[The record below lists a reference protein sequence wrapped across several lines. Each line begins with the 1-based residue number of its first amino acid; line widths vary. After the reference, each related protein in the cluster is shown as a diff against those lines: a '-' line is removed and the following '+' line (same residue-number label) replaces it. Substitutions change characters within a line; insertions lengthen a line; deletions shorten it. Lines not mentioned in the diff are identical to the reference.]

1 MIQNRILRRLLA
13 NTVIPESVA
22 CLAGPPQESVSGLL
36 ADTHASVDV
45 PAAHFRSSD
54 RGSADSRKRCPKL
67 NRRHYARNL
76 LCVSHWKK
84 WIRSGPR
91 RSTLRNKQQILLLAF
106 LFAAAPAFADS
117 TSGHAKG
124 GSTNVSFSEGFI
136 SQQDSSGNSARC
148 NFLFGA
154 PKENGLSASSVIG
167 SSSSAIGRGEKGS
180 DLDSGGASSE
190 NSVRLVDFG
199 GNGSDSSDKDKGK
212 GKGKGKQ
219 GGGSGDGNGPTSG
232 NGGPS
237 PLIVVAEPG
246 SQSLLLTGLA
256 GLGMLFFRRKT
267 FSNAI

>member
-1 MIQNRILRRLLA
+1 M
-13 NTVIPESVA
+13 
-22 CLAGPPQESVSGLL
+22 
-36 ADTHASVDV
+36 
-45 PAAHFRSSD
+45 
-54 RGSADSRKRCPKL
+54 
-67 NRRHYARNL
+67 
-76 LCVSHWKK
+76 
-84 WIRSGPR
+84 
-91 RSTLRNKQQILLLAF
+91 RNKQQILLLAF

-136 SQQDSSGNSARC
+136 SQQDSSGNSAQC

-154 PKENGLSASSVIG
+154 PKENGLSASSIIG
-167 SSSSAIGRGEKGS
+167 SSSSAIGKGEKGS
-180 DLDSGGASSE
+180 DFSGGASSE
-190 NSVRLVDFG
+190 NSVRLVDFS
-199 GNGSDSSDKDKGK
+199 GNNSDSSDKDKGR

-232 NGGPS
+232 NGDPS